1 MKKYNYTVTTM
12 HFGVN
17 QGMIEVPN
25 HLTEK
30 QIKEEILKNIG
41 YYLQDKSDT
50 IMNFDIYEIEP
61 KADKIN
67 TDEIYIKLS
76 DIENIVRYEYI
87 GPYDRPKPIVMFNQ
101 LVSDNN
107 ITKYVYD
114 LATSEFDKLENY
126 VYKGVKK

>member
-1 MKKYNYTVTTM
+1 MKKYNYTVTTK
-12 HFGVN
+12 HFGAN

-41 YYLQDKSDT
+41 YYLQDESDK
-50 IMNFDIYEIEP
+50 IINFNIYEIKP
-61 KADKIN
+61 NIN

-87 GPYDRPKPIVMFNQ
+87 GPYDKPKPIVMFNQ
-101 LVSDNN
+101 LVSDDN

-114 LATSEFDKLENY
+114 SATSEFDKLKNY